1 MSQQISYNQLIDYIE
16 DFSDNHLQL
25 QRFGEGFR
33 ADINLISTEE
43 NNFPIL
49 YVEPLSHSVQNWVQ
63 RYRIR
68 IYCLDLLQQDKS
80 NRREILSDCLQ
91 ILNDLYK
98 YIKNDTNN
106 NFDVS
111 NIPTS
116 LPVQNIS
123 IEGIAGWSSEFEI
136 LVTINNNICDIPLD

>member
-16 DFSDNHLQL
+16 NFSDNHLQL

-33 ADINLISTEE
+33 ADINVISTEE

-49 YVEPLSHSVQNWVQ
+49 YVEPLSHTMQNWVQ

-80 NRREILSDCLQ
+80 NRRDILSDCIQ

-98 YIKNDTNN
+98 YIKNDSQN
-106 NFDVS
+106 NFDVT

-123 IEGIAGWSSEFEI
+123 IEGVGGWSSEFEI
-136 LVTINNNICDIPLD
+136 LVTLNDKDCDIPLD

>member
-33 ADINLISTEE
+33 ADINIISTEE

-136 LVTINNNICDIPLD
+136 LVTINDNICDIPLD

>member
-16 DFSDNHLQL
+16 NFSDNHLQL

-33 ADINLISTEE
+33 ADINVISTEE

-49 YVEPLSHSVQNWVQ
+49 YVEPLSHTMQDWVQ

-80 NRREILSDCLQ
+80 NRRDILSDCIQ

-98 YIKNDTNN
+98 YIKNDSQN
-106 NFDVS
+106 NFDVT

-123 IEGIAGWSSEFEI
+123 IEGVGGWSSEFEI
-136 LVTINNNICDIPLD
+136 LVTLNDKNCDIPLD

>member
-16 DFSDNHLQL
+16 NFSDNHLQL

-33 ADINLISTEE
+33 ADINVISTEE

-49 YVEPLSHSVQNWVQ
+49 YVEPLSHTMQDWVQ

-80 NRREILSDCLQ
+80 NRRDILSDCIQ

-98 YIKNDTNN
+98 YIKNDSQN
-106 NFDVS
+106 NFDVT

-123 IEGIAGWSSEFEI
+123 IEGVGGWSSEFEI
-136 LVTINNNICDIPLD
+136 LVTLNDKDCDIPLD

>member
-49 YVEPLSHSVQNWVQ
+49 YVEPLSHTMQNWVQ

-80 NRREILSDCLQ
+80 NRRDILSDCLQ

-98 YIKNDTNN
+98 YIKNDSQN
-106 NFDVS
+106 NFDVT

-123 IEGIAGWSSEFEI
+123 IEGVGGWSSEFEI
-136 LVTINNNICDIPLD
+136 LVTLNDTDCDIPLD

>member
-49 YVEPLSHSVQNWVQ
+49 YVEPLSHTMQNWVQ

-80 NRREILSDCLQ
+80 NRRDILSDCLQ

-98 YIKNDTNN
+98 YIKNDSEN
-106 NFDVS
+106 NFDVT
-111 NIPTS
+111 NIPIS

-123 IEGIAGWSSEFEI
+123 IEGVGGWSSEFEI
-136 LVTINNNICDIPLD
+136 LVTLNDTDCDIPLD

>member
-16 DFSDNHLQL
+16 NFSDNHLQL

-33 ADINLISTEE
+33 ADINVISTEE

-49 YVEPLSHSVQNWVQ
+49 YVEPLSHTMQDWVQ

-80 NRREILSDCLQ
+80 NRRDILSDCLQ

-98 YIKNDTNN
+98 YIKNDSQN
-106 NFDVS
+106 NFDVT

-116 LPVQNIS
+116 LPIQNIS
-123 IEGIAGWSSEFEI
+123 IEGIGGWSSEFEI
-136 LVTINNNICDIPLD
+136 LVTLNDKDCDIPLD

>member
-1 MSQQISYNQLIDYIE
+1 MSKQISYKQLIDYIE
-16 DFSDNHLQL
+16 NFSDNHLQL

-33 ADINLISTEE
+33 ADINVISTEE

-49 YVEPLSHSVQNWVQ
+49 YVEPLSHTMQDWVQ

-80 NRREILSDCLQ
+80 NRRDILSDCIQ

-98 YIKNDTNN
+98 YIKNDSQN
-106 NFDVS
+106 NFDVT

-123 IEGIAGWSSEFEI
+123 IEGVGGWSSEFEI
-136 LVTINNNICDIPLD
+136 LVTLNDKNCDIPLD

>member
-136 LVTINNNICDIPLD
+136 LVTINDNICDIPLD

>member
-49 YVEPLSHSVQNWVQ
+49 YVEPLSHTMQNWVQ

-80 NRREILSDCLQ
+80 NRRDILSDCLQ

-98 YIKNDTNN
+98 YIKNDSEN
-106 NFDVS
+106 NFDVT

-123 IEGIAGWSSEFEI
+123 IEGVGGWSSEFEI
-136 LVTINNNICDIPLD
+136 LVTLNDTDCDIPLD

>member
-98 YIKNDTNN
+98 YIKNDTDN

-123 IEGIAGWSSEFEI
+123 IEGVAGWSSEFEI
-136 LVTINNNICDIPLD
+136 LVTINDNICDIPLD